1 MRVPWGFLKR
11 VLAGSTFGL
20 YMGHLLYFLNPQ
32 IPITPARL
40 ATVTFAYGII
50 CGLLFGSILWLLRL
64 GRIRLFGRPESSEHR
79 RYGFGLVV
87 TAAFVSAA
95 VYWAHYLV
103 FRIYLPN
110 SAAKILSKGT
120 NILAGVAFV
129 LLALWL
135 YERSSRRNASRIVL
149 GIGLVLI
156 AVSSFFLYER
166 REEYR
171 TNERTVVVADVGLVA
186 GRRPV
191 VVVTVPQLPH
201 DWIVSLIGEGGVPFF
216 ENTRN
221 EAFLTRI
228 EPFTA
233 TSPKAV
239 WASLATGQLP
249 FRHRVTGRYSYMTA
263 LNQPDEPFLILPSWV
278 GFRAWGLI
286 PPVERISAPLP
297 SGRSLPFWT
306 MFERVGIPTAV
317 VNWPVARSDT
327 TSASS
332 LVTESF
338 IAGRSVAEALPD
350 SVQARFGSAGRA
362 RAEVLDA
369 LATDLRAW
377 SHVEASVQ
385 SKRYALTAVALSG
398 LSVVQSR
405 LDLEGND
412 LPAADTPRG
421 DTLRAYV
428 HQIDAMLASLRR
440 AAPDAIIIIISPTGP
455 HPPVLFSNPVALAQ
469 AVVDSFDPG
478 RADGFLAM
486 SGEGVIRRDNPAAA
500 HIVDLV
506 PTTLFAAGLPIPRDS
521 DGRVL
526 TESFTPGFLSENTLS
541 IIQTYHAERL
551 IVRRAGAR

>member
-50 CGLLFGSILWLLRL
+50 CGLLFGTILWMLRL
-64 GRIRLFGRPESSEHR
+64 GRLRLFGRAESSEHR

-87 TAAFVSAA
+87 SAAFVSAA

-120 NILAGVAFV
+120 NIIAGAAFV

-135 YERSSRRNASRIVL
+135 YERSSRRNVSRIVF
-149 GIGLVLI
+149 GIGLALI
-156 AVSSFFLYER
+156 ALSSFFLYER

-191 VVVTVPQLPH
+191 VVVTIPNLPH
-201 DWIVSLIGEGGVPFF
+201 DWVVGLIGEGLLPFF
-216 ENTRN
+216 EDTRN
-221 EAFLTRI
+221 EAFITRI

-263 LNQPDEPFLILPSWV
+263 LNPPDEPFLILPSWV

-306 MFERVGIPTAV
+306 MFERVGVPTAL
-317 VNWPVARSDT
+317 VNWPVAGSDT
-327 TSASS
+327 TSASL
-332 LVTESF
+332 LVTEDF
-338 IAGRSVAEALPD
+338 IARRAVAEALPD

-362 RAEVLDA
+362 RGEVLEA

-377 SHVEASVQ
+377 SHVEAAVRT
-385 SKRYALTAVALSG
+385 KKYALTAVALSG
-398 LSVVQSR
+398 LSVVQYR
-405 LDLEGND
+405 LDLEGNE

-421 DTLRAYV
+421 DSLRAYMQQV
-428 HQIDAMLASLRR
+428 DSMLGALRS
-440 AAPDAIIIIISPTGP
+440 AAPDAILIIVSPTGP
-455 HPPVLFSNPVALAQ
+455 HPPVLFSNPVALVEAI
-469 AVVDSFDPG
+469 VDSFDPG

-486 SGEGVIRRDNPAAA
+486 SGEGVIHRDSSPAAR
-500 HIVDLV
+500 IVDLA

-526 TESFTPGFLSENTLS
+526 TESFTPRLLGENSLS
-541 IIQTYHAERL
+541 IIQTYDAERL
-551 IVRRAGAR
+551 IVRRAGER